1 MKDVRLRGSYGATV
15 FAHFYYASED
25 WRQGDYAPASASDNV
40 PGVSILP
47 PRFQLWR
54 QGDSNP

>member
-1 MKDVRLRGSYGATV
+1 MSA
-15 FAHFYYASED
+15 FAEAMMRQLFALLYDASED

-40 PGVSILP
+40 PGLWILP